1 MASNIIKNIVI
12 TTLLFLVIDSIYL
25 RSIKTMAND
34 LVFNIQGSKLKLNL
48 IGAFFSYLC
57 IIIIFN
63 YFVIYKKGNL
73 LDSFLLGLLTYGIF
87 EGTSKALF
95 TKWTYEFMIIDTL
108 WGGILFASVL
118 YLFRM
123 IIKKLP

>member
-1 MASNIIKNIVI
+1 MSSNIIKNIII

-25 RSIKTMAND
+25 KLIKTMADD

-57 IIIIFN
+57 IIVIFN
-63 YFVIYKKGNL
+63 YFVIFKKGNL
-73 LDSFLLGLLTYGIF
+73 IDSFLLGLLTYGIF

-118 YLFRM
+118 YFFK
-123 IIKKLP
+123 IIVKYI